1 MLSRLE
7 ILGHLGTHIDA
18 LIHFLDDGWSID
30 QVPLERIVKKG
41 RVIPLTDTEPRAM
54 VTADMVLATGVNFD
68 DGVIPI
74 LHTGW
79 TERAA
84 GSHAFWDDMICL
96 DVSVSELMI
105 ERGVSAVAL
114 DFFPEVAFWRM
125 SGKPAGDPDGKPGP
139 NHRMLLGNKTII
151 IQMLTNIG
159 ALDGEEFTLVAVPLA
174 LEGLAGS
181 PAQVFAMID

>member
-105 ERGVSAVAL
+105 ERGVSAVAQ
-114 DFFPEVAFWRM
+114 DFIPEVTFWRM
-125 SGKPAGDPDGKPGP
+125 SGKPAGKPGP